1 MSTTV
6 DERSPNYDLP
16 LPHPQN
22 QLQADVLRLRQSLAA
37 LDSALATVQQALAG
51 HGHAMGDVTGLDAAL
66 AALQQYVD
74 DQVATRSPSSHGH
87 TLTSLGAA
95 AATHSHALADL
106 GAAAASHTHT
116 PASIGAA
123 AAGHGHA
130 VATPGADGFMA
141 KAQVDKLDGV
151 ERSTYKTVT
160 GGVID
165 LSLGD
170 KFTMSVSG
178 NVTVSLTSAHA
189 TYREAILLE
198 VNYTSGV
205 ITWPA
210 AIKFK
215 TAPTFTAGKRTWIT
229 LYRASN
235 GTDYV
240 ASVSHEV

>member
-1 MSTTV
+1 MSTTI

-16 LPHPQN
+16 LPHAQN

-66 AALQQYVD
+66 DDLLQYVD
-74 DQVATRSPSSHGH
+74 DQVATRSPSSHSH

-151 ERSTYKTVT
+151 ERSPYKTVT

-165 LSLGD
+165 LALGD
-170 KFTMSVSG
+170 KFALTVNG
-178 NVTVSLTSAHA
+178 NVTVSITNAHL
-189 TYREAILLE
+189 TYREAFLLE
-198 VNYTSGV
+198 ISYTSGV
-205 ITWPA
+205 ITWPSS
-210 AIKFK
+210 IKFK
-215 TAPTFTAGKRTWIT
+215 TEPRFTAGKRTSIT
-229 LYRASN
+229 LYRMSN
-235 GTDYV
+235 GTDYIP
-240 ASVSHEV
+240 SVSHEV